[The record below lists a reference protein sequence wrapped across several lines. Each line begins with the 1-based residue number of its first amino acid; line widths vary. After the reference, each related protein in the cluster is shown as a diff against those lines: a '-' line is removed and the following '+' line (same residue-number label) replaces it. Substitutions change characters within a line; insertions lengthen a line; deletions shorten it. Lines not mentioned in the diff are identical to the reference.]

1 VNADV
6 RDALITVDGRPRAF
20 TPRSRQPAGGQTRNR
35 DLACWLTGRW
45 RRTGDDIETD
55 KSTPVDFEMSGQ
67 EEVLGASRASEAAE
81 DAPASVTII
90 SRQELKAMAYP
101 TIAEAI
107 RGVRGIYLSNDDT
120 YVSTGVRGFS
130 RPGDYGNRILVLLD
144 GHPTNDDWV
153 GSSYVGFD
161 ARVDLDDVERIE
173 VIRGA
178 GSVIYGNG
186 AFFGVI
192 NLVTRPKDEPTHGE
206 LGVSTALGAGRAR
219 ATAVWHA
226 SNDAG
231 VWLSLSGAKS
241 PGIESLLPGV
251 RLDPE

>member
-1 VNADV
+1 
-6 RDALITVDGRPRAF
+6 
-20 TPRSRQPAGGQTRNR
+20 
-35 DLACWLTGRW
+35 
-45 RRTGDDIETD
+45 
-55 KSTPVDFEMSGQ
+55 
-67 EEVLGASRASEAAE
+67 
-81 DAPASVTII
+81 
-90 SRQELKAMAYP
+90 MAYP

-130 RPGDYGNRILVLLD
+130 RPGDFGNRILVLLD

-161 ARVDLDDVERIE
+161 ARVDIDDVERIE

-178 GSVIYGNG
+178 GSVVYGNG

-192 NLVTRPKDEPTHGE
+192 NLVTRSKDEPTHAE
-206 LGVSTALGAGRAR
+206 LAVSTALTAGRAR

-226 SNDAG
+226 DNDAG
-231 VWLSLSGAKS
+231 LWVSVAGAKS
-241 PGIESLLPGV
+241 AGIDRFYPEYVSTPGMGGAPSMTDYLNNPATGTV
-251 RLDPE
+251 KNAD